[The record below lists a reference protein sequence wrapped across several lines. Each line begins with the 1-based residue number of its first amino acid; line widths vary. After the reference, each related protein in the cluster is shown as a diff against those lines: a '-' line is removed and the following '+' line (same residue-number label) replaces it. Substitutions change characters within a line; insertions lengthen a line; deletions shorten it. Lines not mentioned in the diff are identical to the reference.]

1 MSNSMRITAGQTAVR
16 TLTHLINAMD
26 RQRATTITYVDSKG
40 DESVRTIEIHN
51 ILTTSEGSL
60 IVRAMCRTRGE
71 MRTFTLEQIKAYT
84 VHNGIRF
91 VLDVPKKEVKGG
103 FPTTHFAATPERMI
117 NLELERDYPATK
129 LKLAA

>member
-1 MSNSMRITAGQTAVR
+1 MSNSMKITAGQTTTR
-16 TLTHLINAMD
+16 TLTDLIRAMD
-26 RQRATTITYVDSKG
+26 GQRATTITYVDSKG

-51 ILTTSEGSL
+51 ILTTSKGGI

-84 VHNGIRF
+84 VHRIRF
-91 VLDVPKKEVKGG
+91 VLAVPEENAADVAPLA
-103 FPTTHFAATPERMI
+103 HFVFTAQELVD
-117 NLELERDYPATK
+117 LELERDYPAPK

>member
-1 MSNSMRITAGQTAVR
+1 MSNSMKITAGQTTTR
-16 TLTHLINAMD
+16 TLTDLIRAMD
-26 RQRATTITYVDSKG
+26 GQRATTITYVDSKG

-51 ILTTSEGSL
+51 ILTTSKGGL

-84 VHNGIRF
+84 VHRIRF
-91 VLDVPKKEVKGG
+91 VLAVPEENAADVAPLA
-103 FPTTHFAATPERMI
+103 HFVFTAQELVD
-117 NLELERDYPATK
+117 LELERDYPAPK

>member
-1 MSNSMRITAGQTAVR
+1 MSNSMKITAGQTTTR
-16 TLTHLINAMD
+16 TLTDLIRAMD
-26 RQRATTITYVDSKG
+26 GQRATTITYIDSKG

-51 ILTTSEGSL
+51 ILTTSKGGI

-84 VHNGIRF
+84 VHRIRF
-91 VLDVPKKEVKGG
+91 VLAVPEENAADVTPLA
-103 FPTTHFAATPERMI
+103 HFVFTAQELVD
-117 NLELERDYPATK
+117 LELERDYPAPT